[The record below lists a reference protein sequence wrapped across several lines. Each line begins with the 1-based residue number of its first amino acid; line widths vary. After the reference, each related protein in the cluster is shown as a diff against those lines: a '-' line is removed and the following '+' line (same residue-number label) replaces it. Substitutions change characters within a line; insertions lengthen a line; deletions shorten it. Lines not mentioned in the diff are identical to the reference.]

1 VQSTH
6 SHTKTI
12 LLSLIFLLY
21 NRSRDRQYIDNNGSC
36 HENGHCRNGNPGDN
50 TDLCWTTT
58 EGDGN
63 GDDNVVYP
71 YPTQE
76 TEGPLHCH
84 GYSWTDNDISDTTK
98 NNNLFFISMY
108 DHLYTRGYVQ
118 SITDD
123 PYLEGEQPMC
133 GCVEDM
139 NPVARA
145 DCTEIVPRSNYTA
158 YQNEDGYLVV
168 EHKSG
173 TFELEYKACEGYDY
187 NVNVT
192 PDDWI
197 TNPNINELGLKRQ
210 NNDLSAY
217 VYRQYLEGKKD
228 IDQTNTIEETIIGYK
243 DPTVNDGDNQR
254 EVACKAAF
262 EKRYPDKE
270 WVVITPVNEVI
281 DEE

>member
-1 VQSTH
+1 L
-6 SHTKTI
+6 
-12 LLSLIFLLY
+12 LLSLISSSYFTT
-21 NRSRDRQYIDNNGSC
+21 RSRDRQYIDNNGSC
-36 HENGHCRNGNPGDN
+36 RENGHCRNGDPSDN

-58 EGDGN
+58 EGRDGNN
-63 GDDNVVYP
+63 GDDDDDDDDNVFP

-123 PYLEGEQPMC
+123 PFLEGEQPMC

-145 DCTEIVPRSNYTA
+145 DCTEIIPRANYTT
-158 YQNEDGYLVV
+158 YQDEDGYLVV
-168 EHKSG
+168 QYKSG

-192 PDDWI
+192 PNDWI
-197 TNPNINELGLKRQ
+197 TNYPNNINELGLQRQ
-210 NNDLSAY
+210 TNDLSAY

-228 IDQTNTIEETIIGYK
+228 TDQINAIEETIIGYK

-270 WVVITPVNEVI
+270 WVVAPVEEV